1 MMRKTSLKNTAYAG
15 EVNPCQSL
23 GVLTRNLLNCFG
35 LGVDLSNA
43 EVLVLKPFH
52 PLCQRLALDNLFNGL
67 E

>member
-1 MMRKTSLKNTAYAG
+1 MRKASLKNTTYAG

-23 GVLTRNLLNCFG
+23 GVLTRNLLNRFG

-43 EVLVLKPFH
+43 EVLVFEPFH
-52 PLCQRLALDNLFNGL
+52 PLRQRLALDNLFNDL